1 LDNGG
6 LAAVGVDV
14 FKPRFH
20 LFIAQLVFAWAV
32 VTVPQSESAP
42 VVATDGSI
50 PVSED
55 YVLRTWG
62 MEEGL
67 PSNRVTSLTQTP
79 DGYLWVGT
87 LGGLTRFDG
96 VRFTTFHAENTPG
109 LESDR
114 VDALFTARDGNLWV
128 GLDRRGVARR
138 VGDRFHVIAPLAPL
152 TTGWTTSFAQDAS
165 GAVWFGYEDP
175 VKVSR
180 WVEGQLT
187 DHSKQDG
194 LAVGNRG
201 AHGNKVASTANGTIW
216 YANTAGCGPFDGK
229 RFQSIDPA
237 GGGGEHLAPA
247 GDGGMWA
254 KRGYRLVRYHP
265 DGSQETVADLSA
277 LFVSM
282 MMEDSSGT
290 LWVGTSNA
298 GLMRF
303 RDGNWA
309 RVPVEGG
316 SVSSVFE
323 DREGDIWVGT
333 PSAGVSRLHA
343 RRFHLRQTK
352 DGLLD
357 DDTFSVCADNEG
369 RLWVAGRNNMLV
381 RATDATNRRFT
392 VPSGWPDGL
401 RGIMTVHSD
410 PTGGV
415 WVGTGNGLLHMS
427 EGTFRRESLLN
438 PVTALLVDRNEILW
452 AAIIKGP
459 LVRRQAGQ
467 DVRMPETGGLIRVIS
482 LAEDAAG
489 RIWAGTEDGLVFQK
503 SGEPFVPVPLP
514 GAQPGDGIR
523 FIVPDGPDTVWIG
536 ALRGGLYRWRDGR
549 ISRLPGGAGL
559 PIDDLRSLMI
569 TAEGDFWLGTA
580 SGLLRVARDEIE
592 PVMDGRQAS
601 LHCTA
606 YGRDDGLPSTEF
618 SLGFR
623 GATTRTPDGHLW
635 FATARGALEILP
647 KEKPSPAI
655 AALPMLI
662 EEVRVG
668 GTAMGLNGDVGLL
681 IPPRSGPLEIRYTL
695 AQLSGSERLRFR
707 YRLSGLGSGAW
718 VDTDRQRTALFTYL
732 PPGDYRF
739 EVAAAGAD
747 GTWLPTTA
755 SLALTVRAT
764 WWETSW
770 FRSVVGLLGALALAA
785 LVKFA
790 VKRRMRA
797 RMRKLEQEN
806 ALERERT
813 RLARDLHDQ
822 VGASLTHIALQV
834 EAATSPDSRARLADS
849 VRQTVDDLDGVVW
862 ATNPIN
868 DTLDSLLQY
877 LVRFSWDFL
886 KPADVRLRIDF
897 PDEVPSRILPP
908 EFRYHVLLVVREA
921 LNNAVKYSAASEI
934 HLGASFSS
942 AALTITV
949 ADNGRGF
956 DPVTCG
962 AGGNGLSNMRQ
973 RAATLSGE
981 CRIDSRPGAGAR
993 VTLIVPWFSTGSV
1006 LPKSAAP

>member
-1 LDNGG
+1 
-6 LAAVGVDV
+6 V
-14 FKPRFH
+14 FKPRFR
-20 LFIAQLVFAWAV
+20 LFLPLLVFVCAF
-32 VTVPQSESAP
+32 VTVSQSKGAP
-42 VVATDGSI
+42 VVAPDDSI
-50 PVSED
+50 PVSEQ

-62 MEEGL
+62 VDEGL

-87 LGGLTRFDG
+87 LGGLARFDG
-96 VRFTTFHAENTPG
+96 VKFTTFYTEKTSG

-114 VDALFTARDGNLWV
+114 VQALFTARDGSLWV
-128 GLDRRGVARR
+128 GLDWRGVARR
-138 VGDRFHVIAPLAPL
+138 VGDQFHVIAPVAPH

-165 GAVWFGYEDP
+165 GAVWFGYETP
-175 VKVSR
+175 IKVSR
-180 WVEGQLT
+180 WVKGQLT
-187 DHSKQDG
+187 AYSERDG
-194 LAVGNRG
+194 LAVGKGG
-201 AHGNKVASTANGTIW
+201 AHENEVASTANGTIW
-216 YANTAGCGPFDGK
+216 HANTAGCGPFDGK

-237 GGGGEHLAPA
+237 DGEGGHLARA

-254 KRGYRLVRYHP
+254 TRGNRLVHYHP
-265 DGSQETVADLSA
+265 DGSQGTVADVSA
-277 LFVSM
+277 LFVHV

-290 LWVGTSNA
+290 LWVGTNNA

-303 RDGNWA
+303 RDGKWA

-316 SVSSVFE
+316 AVSSLFE

-333 PSAGVSRLHA
+333 SSAGVSRLHA

-357 DDTFSVCADNEG
+357 DDTTSVCADNEG
-369 RLWVAGRNNMLV
+369 RLWLAGRGSMLV
-381 RATDATNRRFT
+381 RATDATNRAFN
-392 VPSGWPDGL
+392 VPSGWPDWP

-415 WVGTGNGLLHMS
+415 WVGTGHGLLHIR
-427 EGTFRRESLLN
+427 EGTFRRESLLD
-438 PVTALLVDRNEILW
+438 PVTALQVDRNGILW
-452 AAIIKGP
+452 AAIVKGP
-459 LVRRQAGQ
+459 LVRREAGQ
-467 DVRMPETGGLIRVIS
+467 DIRMPETGGLIRVIS
-482 LAEDAAG
+482 LAEDAVG

-503 SGEPFVPVPLP
+503 SGEQFVPVPLP
-514 GAQPGDGIR
+514 GAGLGDGIR

-536 ALRGGLYRWRDGR
+536 AWRGGLYRWRDGR
-549 ISRLPGGAGL
+549 ISRLPNGAGL
-559 PIDDLRSLMI
+559 PMDDLRSLMI
-569 TAEGDFWLGTA
+569 TPEGDFWVGTA

-592 PVMDGRQAS
+592 PVMDGRQTS
-601 LHCTA
+601 LNCIA

-647 KEKPSPAI
+647 KEKHSPPI
-655 AALPMLI
+655 AALPVLI
-662 EEVRVG
+662 EEVRLG
-668 GTAMGLNGDVGLL
+668 GTAMDSNGGAGLV

-695 AQLSGSERLRFR
+695 AQLSASERVRFR
-707 YRLSGLGSGAW
+707 YRLSGMRGDEWIDA
-718 VDTDRQRTALFTYL
+718 DRQRTALFSYM

-747 GTWLPTTA
+747 GLWLPRTA
-755 SLALTVRAT
+755 SLALTVRAA

-770 FRSVVGLLGALALAA
+770 FRLGVGLLGALALAV
-785 LVKFA
+785 LVKLG

-797 RMRKLEQEN
+797 RMRRLEQEN
-806 ALERERT
+806 VLERERT

-822 VGASLTHIALQV
+822 VGASLTQIALQV
-834 EAATSPDSRARLADS
+834 QAATSADSRAMLADS
-849 VRQTVDDLDGVVW
+849 VRQTMDDLDGVVW

-897 PDEVPSRILPP
+897 PDEVPSHILPP
-908 EFRYHVLLVVREA
+908 EFRHHVLLVVREA
-921 LNNAVKYSAASEI
+921 LNNAVKYSASSEI
-934 HLGASFSS
+934 HLGASFG
-942 AALTITV
+942 ADALTITV

-956 DPVTCG
+956 DPAACG
-962 AGGNGLSNMRQ
+962 ADGNGLSNMRE
-973 RAATLSGE
+973 RAASLSGE
-981 CRIDSRPGAGAR
+981 CRIDSRPGAGASI
-993 VTLIVPWFSTGSV
+993 TLIVPWHSAGSV
-1006 LPKSAAP
+1006 LPK

>member
-1 LDNGG
+1 MVSFAGVAFPAVDP
-6 LAAVGVDV
+6 LAVEPDA
-14 FKPRFH
+14 
-20 LFIAQLVFAWAV
+20 
-32 VTVPQSESAP
+32 
-42 VVATDGSI
+42 I
-50 PVSED
+50 PVSAD

-62 MEEGL
+62 VEEGL
-67 PSNRVTSLTQTP
+67 PNNRVTSLTQTP

-87 LGGLTRFDG
+87 LGGLARFDG

-109 LESDR
+109 LASDR
-114 VDALFTARDGNLWV
+114 VQALFTARDGSLWV

-138 VGDRFHVIAPLAPL
+138 VGHQFHVIAPLAPL
-152 TTGWTTSFAQDAS
+152 MTGWTSSFAQDAS
-165 GAVWFGYEDP
+165 GAVWFGYEDLI
-175 VKVSR
+175 KVSR
-180 WVEGQLT
+180 WMDGQLT
-187 DHSKQDG
+187 AYTKQDG
-194 LAVGNRG
+194 LAVGNG
-201 AHGNKVASTANGTIW
+201 SAHQNEVASTANGTIW

-237 GGGGEHLAPA
+237 SVGFVHLARTRE
-247 GDGGMWA
+247 GGMWA
-254 KRGYRLVRYHP
+254 TRGIRLVHYHP
-265 DGSQETVADLSA
+265 DGSQETVANLGALS
-277 LFVSM
+277 VNV

-290 LWVGTSNA
+290 LWLGTNNA
-298 GLMRF
+298 GLIRF
-303 RDGNWA
+303 QNGVLA
-309 RVPVEGG
+309 KVPVEGG
-316 SVSSVFE
+316 AVSSVFE

-333 PSAGVSRLHA
+333 QSAGVSRLHA

-352 DGLLD
+352 DGLRN
-357 DDTFSVCADNEG
+357 DDTSSVCADNEG
-369 RLWVAGRNNMLV
+369 RLWLAGRNNMLV
-381 RATDATNRRFT
+381 RATDATNRTFT
-392 VPSGWPDGL
+392 VPSGWPDWP

-410 PTGGV
+410 PAGGV
-415 WVGTGNGLLHMS
+415 WVGTGLGLLHLS
-427 EGTFRRESLLN
+427 EGTFRRESLRDR
-438 PVTALLVDRNEILW
+438 VTALLVDRNENLW
-452 AAIIKGP
+452 AAIINGP
-459 LVRRQAGQ
+459 LVRHQSGQ
-467 DVRMPETGGLIRVIS
+467 DLRMPETGGLTHVLS
-482 LAEDAAG
+482 LAEDPAG
-489 RIWAGTEDGLVFQK
+489 RIWAGTEDGLIFQK
-503 SGEPFVPVPLP
+503 SGEQFVPIPLP
-514 GAQPGDGIR
+514 GAQHGDGIQ

-536 ALRGGLYRWRDGR
+536 ALRGGLYRWRDGQ

-559 PIDDLRSLMI
+559 PSDDLRSLII
-569 TAEGDFWLGTA
+569 TVEGDFWVGTTR
-580 SGLLRVARDEIE
+580 GLLRVTRDEIE

-601 LHCTA
+601 LHCIA

-655 AALPMLI
+655 AALPVLI
-662 EEVRVG
+662 EEVRLG
-668 GTAMGLNGDVGLL
+668 GVAMGLNGDVGLL
-681 IPPRSGPLEIRYTL
+681 IPPRSGPLEVRYTL
-695 AQLSGSERLRFR
+695 AQLNAPERLRFR
-707 YRLSGLGSGAW
+707 YRLSGLEGNKWIDA
-718 VDTDRQRTALFTYL
+718 DHQRTALFNYL

-747 GTWLPTTA
+747 GPWLPATA
-755 SLALTVRAT
+755 SLAFTVRAA

-770 FRSVVGLLGALALAA
+770 FRAGAGLLGALALAA

-797 RMRKLEQEN
+797 RMRRLEQEN
-806 ALERERT
+806 ALARERT

-834 EAATSPDSRARLADS
+834 EAATSPDSRVKLADS

-886 KPADVRLRIDF
+886 KPADVRVRIDF
-897 PDEVPSRILPP
+897 PDEVPSRTLPP

-934 HLGASFSS
+934 HLSASFSS
-942 AALTITV
+942 TALTITI

-956 DPVTCG
+956 DPATCG
-962 AGGNGLSNMRQ
+962 VGGNGLGNMRE

-1006 LPKSAAP
+1006 LPKFAAP